1 MSVESCTHSDTSES
15 SILPETEEYSD
26 SQVLEF
32 YEYYA
37 QFWREFEE
45 ELYQE
50 LSRKDI
56 NKTSHRFTSN
66 TSN

>member
-1 MSVESCTHSDTSES
+1 MSVKSYIHSNTLEPSM
-15 SILPETEEYSD
+15 LPETEDFSD
-26 SQVLEF
+26 PQVLEF

-45 ELYQE
+45 ELYEE

-56 NKTSHRFTSN
+56 NKTSHYFASN

>member
-1 MSVESCTHSDTSES
+1 MSVKSYTHSDTPGPPL
-15 SILPETEEYSD
+15 LPETEDYSNP
-26 SQVLEF
+26 QVLEF

-45 ELYQE
+45 ELYLE

-56 NKTSHRFTSN
+56 KETSHRFTSSTN
-66 TSN
+66 